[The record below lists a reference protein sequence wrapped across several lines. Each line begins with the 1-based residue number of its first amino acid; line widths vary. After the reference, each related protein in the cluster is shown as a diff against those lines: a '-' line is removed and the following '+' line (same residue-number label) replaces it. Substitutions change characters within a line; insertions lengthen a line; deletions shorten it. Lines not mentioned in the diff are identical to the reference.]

1 LNRRYADVPYP
12 NADDKALS
20 MAADGTEPAGIGR
33 LAESIVEGADC
44 GQTMH
49 GVRLCA
55 DVLYFDV
62 RWTQLSPNGRQRRAR
77 RGKDH
82 VICPF
87 IIIIDRCL
95 DCFRASALAQD
106 VRTQAR
112 HSPVVD
118 PTRGNV
124 TLTFSGGCTVG
135 ITPAELKDINLALLY
150 RVQGRYA
157 DAEPLYKRALA
168 IGEKALGPDHPAV
181 AIRLNN
187 LALLYRVQGRYADAE
202 PLYKRALAID
212 EKALGPDH
220 PAVAIRLNNLA
231 GLYRAQGHYAD
242 AEPLFKRALAIDEKA
257 LGPDH
262 PNTKTIRDNLRSV
275 QNILSSSK

>member
-1 LNRRYADVPYP
+1 MCYILRSAGRSFLQMDG
-12 NADDKALS
+12 NAARAEAKIMSFAPLLLLLI
-20 MAADGTEPAGIGR
+20 AAW
-33 LAESIVEGADC
+33 IVSA
-44 GQTMH
+44 
-49 GVRLCA
+49 
-55 DVLYFDV
+55 
-62 RWTQLSPNGRQRRAR
+62 
-77 RGKDH
+77 
-82 VICPF
+82 
-87 IIIIDRCL
+87 
-95 DCFRASALAQD
+95 ASALAQD

-118 PTRGNV
+118 PTRGHV

-231 GLYRAQGHYAD
+231 GLYCAQGHYAEAAPQACPRD
-242 AEPLFKRALAIDEKA
+242 RREGARTGPPQHKNNSRNFTVCAKHFVAL
-257 LGPDH
+257 
-262 PNTKTIRDNLRSV
+262 
-275 QNILSSSK
+275 